1 MNMFPWLLGATALL
15 LLALTMEKLQALRYR
30 RALRHIIHVNGTRGK
45 SSVVRLIDAA
55 LRENGVKVLSKS
67 TGTLPM
73 ILHVDGRETQLRRH
87 APANIRE
94 QLALMRLA
102 VREGAEVLVIECM
115 AVDPQLQYAA
125 QHQILQ
131 ADIGVLTNVRLD
143 HQDVMGDTLQNVL
156 HSLLNTVPRHGVL
169 YTAEEALYPAIAEKA
184 GMEHTACHLS
194 RPRGTAEEAT
204 LDFPENVALAAAV
217 AEELGISYANALQGM
232 KTVRRDPYAMELL
245 TLPGLCFVN
254 AMSSNDVQSAQLVL
268 QRARQ
273 QGARGQ
279 LQILINNRADR
290 PARAVE
296 MLRLCRE
303 LAPERI
309 YLLGEETYALRLLCR
324 WRLPG
329 TPVQRLKAPG
339 DLLPALNTASQP
351 VLLLA
356 AGNIKGQGMELVDL
370 LRKEA
375 QEHVQ

>member
-94 QLALMRLA
+94 QLELMRLA

-143 HQDVMGDTLQNVL
+143 PQDVMGDTLHNVL

-194 RPRGTAEEAT
+194 RPRGTAEEAA

-217 AEELGISYANALQGM
+217 AGELGISYANALRGM
-232 KTVRRDPYAMELL
+232 NAVRRDPYAMELL
-245 TLPGLCFVN
+245 TLPGLGPGAN
-254 AMSSNDVQSAQLVL
+254 LSSGGRDLCPAALVPLASAGHPGAAAESPRGPAACPEHRVT
-268 QRARQ
+268 AGTAAGGRQ
-273 QGARGQ
+273 YQGAGHGTDGSAAEGGTRTCTMKWSCW
-279 LQILINNRADR
+279 A
-290 PARAVE
+290 
-296 MLRLCRE
+296 LCS
-303 LAPERI
+303 AWDI
-309 YLLGEETYALRLLCR
+309 M
-324 WRLPG
+324 
-329 TPVQRLKAPG
+329 
-339 DLLPALNTASQP
+339 N
-351 VLLLA
+351 
-356 AGNIKGQGMELVDL
+356 
-370 LRKEA
+370 
-375 QEHVQ
+375 